1 MLVLSRKIGQGL
13 RIGADI
19 RVVVVAI
26 DGQFARIGIE
36 APAGCK
42 ILREELWHS
51 VAEDNQAATAVS
63 SANAFAQVLRAQ
75 IPTSAER
82 PKGEG
87 QE

>member
-42 ILREELWHS
+42 ILREELWRS
-51 VAEDNQAATAVS
+51 VAEDNQAATA
-63 SANAFAQVLRAQ
+63 AAAAGAFAQVFRAQ
-75 IPTSAER
+75 IPRSAGP
-82 PKGEG
+82 PKGAGKE
-87 QE
+87 